1 MSEWMDTRDE
11 RCETCGHLGRK
22 HDPEDFKC
30 DTHVGL
36 DPCFCRRF
44 VRQGEKVKTPEQL
57 NADFQSAMSD
67 LHDGIG
73 ESIDQAVARERAAI
87 AAWLEWI
94 GNEGE
99 TTPEVR
105 SVFHSLAV
113 AVKIGDYPEARK

>member
-11 RCETCGHLGRK
+11 RCATCGHFGRK

-30 DTHVGL
+30 DTHAGL
-36 DPCFCRRF
+36 APCFCRRF
-44 VRQGEKVKTPEQL
+44 VRQGEQVKTPEQL
-57 NADFQSAMSD
+57 NADFQSAMAD

-73 ESIDQAVARERAAI
+73 ESIDQAVVRERATI

-94 GNEGE
+94 GDEGE

-105 SVFHSLAV
+105 SVFHALAV